1 MALFDTTHQRA
12 AWLVAIL
19 GVILII
25 AVAPYASG
33 LLAAPLLFVLFRPLH
48 VWLVPRVKSRALASA
63 IVILAAVVTI
73 VLPLVWMVSLLVGQA
88 QDAATAII
96 KSPILQRLDNL
107 HFGSFAIGPQLKD
120 ASSKLIGMLGGSAVS
135 LVSTAARL
143 TLNLMLT
150 LFGLYYI
157 LMDPAAAWR
166 VSRPFIP
173 FSDDNVAYLQQ
184 RFDDVTKSTVI
195 GSGLSAVIQGIL
207 VGLAFIV
214 TGLGEPVFWGAVTV
228 VLAILPVVG
237 GGMVFGPAALVLI
250 FKGEVAWGIAMLVW
264 GVVVVG
270 NIDNFIRPYI
280 SRRYAQVH
288 PLITLVGA
296 LAGIGYLGIVGLFI
310 GPLALSYFFELLRMY
325 QKEYLQEPVTGS

>member
-1 MALFDTTHQRA
+1 MSIFDTTHQRA

-19 GVILII
+19 GVILVI

-33 LLAAPLLFVLFRPLH
+33 LLAAPLLYVLFKPLH
-48 VWLVPRVKSRALASA
+48 LWLVLRLKSRALASA
-63 IVILAAVVTI
+63 IVIVSAVVTI

-88 QDAATAII
+88 QDAASTII
-96 KSPILQRLDNL
+96 KSPILQRLDTL
-107 HFGSFAIGPQLKD
+107 HFGSFAIGPQLRE
-120 ASSKLIGMLGGSAVS
+120 ASSRLIEMLGGSAVS

-150 LFGLYYI
+150 LFGLYYL
-157 LMDPAAAWR
+157 LMDPAASWR
-166 VSRPFIP
+166 VIRPFIP
-173 FSDDNVAYLQQ
+173 FSDENVATLHQ
-184 RFDDVTKSTVI
+184 RFGDVTKSTVI

-207 VGLAFIV
+207 VGLAFVV
-214 TGLGEPVFWGAVTV
+214 TGLNDAVFWGAVTV

-250 FKGEVAWGIAMLVW
+250 LKGEVPWGIAMLVW

-270 NIDNFIRPYI
+270 NIDNFIRPYV

-296 LAGIGYLGIVGLFI
+296 LAGIRYLGIVGLFI

-325 QKEYLQEPVTGS
+325 KKEYLLDAQ

>member
-1 MALFDTTHQRA
+1 MSVFDTTHQRA

-33 LLAAPLLFVLFRPLH
+33 LLAAPLLYVLFRPLH
-48 VWLVPRVKSRALASA
+48 AWLVRRLKSRTLAST

-88 QDAATAII
+88 QDAANSII
-96 KSPILQRLDNL
+96 KSPILQKRDHLR
-107 HFGSFAIGPQLKD
+107 FGTFPIGPQLKE
-120 ASSKLIGMLGGSAVS
+120 ASSKLVGMLGGGAVS

-166 VSRPFIP
+166 VMRPFIP
-173 FSDDNVAYLQQ
+173 FSDENVAYLHQ

-207 VGLAFIV
+207 VGLAFVV
-214 TGLGEPVFWGAVTV
+214 TGLGDPVFWGAVTV

-237 GGMVFGPAALVLI
+237 GGMVFGPAALVLMLTD
-250 FKGEVAWGIAMLVW
+250 EVAWGIAMLVW

-310 GPLALSYFFELLRMY
+310 GPLALSYFFELVRMY
-325 QKEYLQEPVTGS
+325 KKEYLADNS

>member
-1 MALFDTTHQRA
+1 MSVFDTTHQRA

-19 GVILII
+19 GIILII

-33 LLAAPLLFVLFRPLH
+33 LLAAPLLYVLFRPLH
-48 VWLVPRVKSRALASA
+48 VWLVLRLKSRALASS
-63 IVILAAVVTI
+63 IVVLAAVVTI

-88 QDAATAII
+88 QDAANAII
-96 KSPILQRLDNL
+96 KSPILQQLDNL
-107 HFGSFAIGPQLKD
+107 HFGSFAIGPQLKET
-120 ASSKLIGMLGGSAVS
+120 SSKLIGMLGGGAVS

-143 TLNLMLT
+143 TLNLVLT

-166 VSRPFIP
+166 VIRPFIP
-173 FSDDNVAYLQQ
+173 FSEENVAYLHQ
-184 RFDDVTKSTVI
+184 RFGDVTKSTVL

-207 VGLAFIV
+207 VGLAFVV
-214 TGLGEPVFWGAVTV
+214 TGLSDSVFWGAVTV

-237 GGMVFGPAALVLI
+237 SGMVFGPAALVLMLT
-250 FKGEVAWGIAMLVW
+250 GQVPWGIAMLVW

-296 LAGIGYLGIVGLFI
+296 LAGVGYLGIVGLFI
-310 GPLALSYFFELLRMY
+310 GPLALSYFFELVRMY
-325 QKEYLQEPVTGS
+325 QKEYLTETR